1 VSWWRQLSRGVQA
14 LTRSSAADRDI
25 ADEVRHYMDQAAA
38 ELQAGGVPP
47 EEARRL
53 TQASMG
59 NATSLAERVRE
70 SGWEHFATT
79 LVADLRHATRR
90 LRHAPGF
97 TIVCAAT
104 LALGIGAS
112 TAIVSAVYPILFE
125 PLPYP
130 NPRQIV
136 MISDVGASGAS
147 LETTFGTY
155 LELSQRSRSFESL
168 ASMKPWQP
176 VMVGPA
182 EPERLEGQRV
192 SAQYF
197 RALGVRPALGRD
209 FDAADDTPGGP
220 RVAIVGDGLW
230 RRRLGADPTIVGRE
244 IRLDDLAYVVVGV
257 MPRGFENVPAASAEI
272 WSPLQYTTVLRA
284 DAREWGHH
292 LRMLGRLRTSVA
304 ANQSRQELNRIA
316 RTPEE
321 TFPRVPWA
329 FLERGLIV
337 RSLQD
342 EVTQAVRPLLLAVL
356 GAVALVL
363 AIAAVNVTNVQL
375 ARGAQRRGEFAM
387 RAALGAGRG
396 RLIRQLLTESLLL
409 AAIGGVLGVAVSEAG
424 VRALVALAPPALPR
438 ISAIHVS
445 GVALAFAF
453 VVTTL
458 LGLVVGVAPAMAV
471 RRDDLQPGLLH
482 ASQRTAGGQ
491 ARTRVALVIAE
502 VALALVLLVSAGL
515 IMRSLE
521 RLFAVPIGFDPGH
534 LLTMKVQ
541 AVGHAYD
548 SDTARHLLFARVL
561 EEVRRVPGVTAAAF
575 TSQLPLSGDVDGYGV
590 HFENDRDLK
599 DVGSAL
605 RYAIT
610 PEYFEAMRLPLR
622 GGRLLDAHDTAA
634 GQAAVVINESFARRR
649 FGAADPSGRR
659 LRFGPDQGPWFTI
672 VGVVGDVKQTSLAL
686 ANADAI
692 YVTSEQWHWVD
703 PAMSLVVR
711 SGGDPLALT
720 ASVRTAVWSVDKDQ
734 AITRVASMDQLLARS
749 EADRRFASTLF
760 EVFGV
765 VALLLATIG
774 VYGVLAGSVTE
785 RTREIG
791 VRVALGA
798 SRADVLTFVVR
809 EGMIVTGLGIALGLA
824 GAAAASQA
832 LVTLLFGVSRLDPVT
847 YLGVVA
853 ILIVASAVAS
863 SVPAWRAVRVDPAT
877 TLRAE

>member
-1 VSWWRQLSRGVQA
+1 
-14 LTRSSAADRDI
+14 
-25 ADEVRHYMDQAAA
+25 
-38 ELQAGGVPP
+38 LQADGVAPD
-47 EEARRL
+47 EARRL
-53 TQASMG
+53 TLASMG
-59 NATSLAERVRE
+59 NATNIAERVRE
-70 SGWEHFATT
+70 SGWEQFLAT
-79 LVADLRHATRR
+79 LLADLRHAARR
-90 LRHAPGF
+90 LRHAPAF

-125 PLPYP
+125 PLPFP
-130 NPRQIV
+130 NPRQIM
-136 MISDVGASGAS
+136 MISDVGANGAS

-176 VMVGPA
+176 VMIGTS
-182 EPERLEGQRV
+182 EPERLDGQRV

-197 RALGVRPALGRD
+197 RTLGVRTALGRD
-209 FDAADDTPGGP
+209 FEAGDDTPGSS
-220 RVAIVGDGLW
+220 RVAIVSDGLW
-230 RRRLGADPTIVGRE
+230 RRRLGADVSVVGRE

-257 MPRGFENVPAASAEI
+257 LPRGFENVPAASAEI

-292 LRMLGRLRTSVA
+292 LRLLGRLRSEVPA
-304 ANQSRQELNRIA
+304 GQARQELNRIA
-316 RTPEE
+316 HAPQEV
-321 TFPRVPWA
+321 FPRVPWA
-329 FLERGLIV
+329 SLDRGLIV

-356 GAVALVL
+356 GAAALVL

-396 RLIRQLLTESLLL
+396 RLVRQLLTESLLL
-409 AAIGGVLGVAVSEAG
+409 AGIGGVLGVAVAEAG
-424 VRALVALAPPALPR
+424 VRGLVALAPPALPR
-438 ISAIHVS
+438 VGAIHVN

-453 VVTTL
+453 VVTAL
-458 LGLVVGVAPAMAV
+458 LGVLVGIAPAMAV
-471 RRDDLQPGLLH
+471 RRDDLQPGLQH

-541 AVGHAYD
+541 AVGQAYD
-548 SDTARHLLFARVL
+548 SDAARHRLFARAL

-575 TSQLPLSGDVDGYGV
+575 TSQLPLSGEVDGYGV
-590 HFENDRDLK
+590 HFESDRDLK

-610 PEYFEAMRLPLR
+610 PEYLDTMRLPLR
-622 GGRLLDAHDTAA
+622 SGRPLDAHDTAR
-634 GQAAVVINESFARRR
+634 GQASVLINESFARRR

-659 LRFGPDQGPWFTI
+659 LRFGPDEGPWFTI

-686 ANADAI
+686 GNADAI
-692 YVTSEQWHWVD
+692 YVTSAQWHWAD

-711 SGGDPLALT
+711 TSGDPAALA

-765 VALLLATIG
+765 VALMLATIG
-774 VYGVLAGSVTE
+774 VYGVLAGSVSE

-798 SRADVLTFVVR
+798 SRGDVLTFVVR
-809 EGMIVTGLGIALGLA
+809 QGMIVTGLGIALGLA

-847 YLGVVA
+847 YGGVVA
-853 ILIVASAVAS
+853 ILIVASAAAC
-863 SVPAWRAVRVDPAT
+863 SVPAWRALRVDPAT